1 MSAEGA
7 KPVLTEAEV
16 RSIEAFQ
23 VRRVE
28 FQPHWNRNIVLLFL
42 PGVALLVL
50 GGGLI
55 AGEHGKLAGGI
66 LFAGLALFFAGMVRG
81 VALMTRYLRCPS
93 CERIQKPG
101 WQYPYRKCKQC
112 GARLS
117 MGVKDS
123 R

>member
-1 MSAEGA
+1 MSAEKESTA
-7 KPVLTEAEV
+7 TEADA

-23 VRRVE
+23 LRRAE
-28 FQPHWNRNIVLLFL
+28 FQPHWNRNIVLLFA
-42 PGVALLVL
+42 PGVVLLVL

-55 AGEHGKLAGGI
+55 SGEHGKLAGAMLI
-66 LFAGLALFFAGMVRG
+66 AGLALFFAGMVRG
-81 VALMTRYLRCPS
+81 VALMTRYLRCPG

-101 WQYPYRKCKQC
+101 WQYPFRKCRQC

-117 MGVKDS
+117 HGIKDS